1 MTINA
6 VPGSARHAAPR
17 NSHSAVAGG
26 GTHRQCARCLQREP
40 RVRFHATSKCS
51 YCVACWSAYLRERYA
66 AKRLERGLAYAP
78 RKHTARQSAALDLTE
93 YMKAWR

>member
-6 VPGSARHAAPR
+6 APGSARHAPR

-26 GTHRQCARCLQREP
+26 GTRQCARCLGTAP

-51 YCVACWSAYLRERYA
+51 YCVKCWAAYLRERYA
-66 AKRLERGLAYAP
+66 AKRIARGLVYTP
-78 RKHTARQSAALDLTE
+78 RKRTARHSAALDLTE